1 MDKPINL
8 NIKPE
13 TAKGVF
19 SNVMLVTHSDTEF
32 ILDFAQNF
40 PGMPQGEIATRVI
53 VTPEHAKRILQA
65 LGENIQKYESTHGK
79 IGQNVRAAFRQ
90 SQRIEPAKRWN
101 HSSA

>member
-1 MDKPINL
+1 MEKKINI
-8 NIKPE
+8 NINPE

-40 PGMPQGEIATRVI
+40 PGMPQGEIAARVI

-65 LGENIQKYESTHGK
+65 LGENIQKYESAHGK
-79 IGQNVRAAFRQ
+79 IGQNGGTFVLPSGKINA
-90 SQRIEPAKRWN
+90 
-101 HSSA
+101 